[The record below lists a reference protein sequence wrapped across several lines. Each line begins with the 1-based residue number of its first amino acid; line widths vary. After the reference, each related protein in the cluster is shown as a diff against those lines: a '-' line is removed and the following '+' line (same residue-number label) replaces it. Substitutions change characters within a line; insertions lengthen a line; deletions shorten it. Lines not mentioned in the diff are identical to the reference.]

1 MLMLFYLL
9 VLTYFAATVYAS
21 VILIELG
28 TVLAILAGL
37 FLFVSFFLFGGLA
50 LVGVAYAVQALK
62 LSKKKKEANP

>member
-37 FLFVSFFLFGGLA
+37 FFFVSFFLFGGLA
-50 LVGVAYAVQALK
+50 LIGVAYAVQ
-62 LSKKKKEANP
+62 LSKKKKEANQ

>member
-50 LVGVAYAVQALK
+50 LIGVAYAVQI
-62 LSKKKKEANP
+62 SKKKKEANQ